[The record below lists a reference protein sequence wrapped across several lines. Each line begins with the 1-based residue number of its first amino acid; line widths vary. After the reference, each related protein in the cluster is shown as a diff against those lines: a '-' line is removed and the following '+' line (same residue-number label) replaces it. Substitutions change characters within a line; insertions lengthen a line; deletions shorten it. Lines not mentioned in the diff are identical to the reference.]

1 MTSVLLVP
9 WNSASGNAKAVE
21 KNYIFN
27 CDNFKP
33 STFLIITHDVP

>member
-9 WNSASGNAKAVE
+9 WNSASGNAKAAE
-21 KNYIFN
+21 KSYIFN

-33 STFLIITHDVP
+33 NTFLIITHDVP